1 MYHLKGYRSSPI
13 YSDFCFFS
21 RLPAEPVFLSTC
33 FFFQP
38 TTGAYADLG
47 RGKKAVPERT
57 LWVGAHIW
65 GYVFKSR
72 LIAATWTA

>member
-1 MYHLKGYRSSPI
+1 MYHLNGHRSSPI
-13 YSDFCFFS
+13 CIMFCFFS

-38 TTGAYADLG
+38 TTGAYADLR
-47 RGKKAVPERT
+47 RGKESVPERT

-65 GYVFKSR
+65 GYVFESR
-72 LIAATWTA
+72 GVAATWTA